1 VILIV
6 AGVAGCGKS
15 TVGAMLAGRL
25 RWRFADA
32 DTFHPEAN
40 IAKMREGIPLTDED
54 RRPWLRAVTDWIDA
68 SIAEGQSAVI
78 TCSALRR
85 AYRAEL
91 LDRRPAATMVF
102 LQVSRD
108 VLDRRLLA
116 RRGHFFPEK
125 LLDSQ
130 LAALEPPTPDE
141 ERVVTVLA
149 EGDPAQTAAK
159 IIATLWPYGDPGQGD
174 APVPSVLLRLAG
186 GIPGRPSVAWTGE
199 TQAGLA
205 RHLQLGPRDREGA
218 EGEVRRGR
226 GQEGAGHRDHP
237 RQGVGPAEEARAQV
251 PRAQGHQ
258 AALPPGGERLEEL
271 RPPLRPLSLEIT
283 ASVCE
288 FTHQLMIYLCKF
300 HRIATN

>member
-1 VILIV
+1 MILIV

-32 DTFHPEAN
+32 DTFHSDAN
-40 IAKMREGIPLTDED
+40 IAKMREGIPLTDDD
-54 RRPWLRAVTDWIDA
+54 RRPWLVAVTEWIDA
-68 SIAEGQSAVI
+68 RIAEGQSAVI

-85 AYRAEL
+85 AYRDDL
-91 LDRRPAATMVF
+91 LAGRPAATMVF

-130 LAALEPPTPDE
+130 MAALEPPTPDE

-159 IIATLWPYGDPGQGD
+159 IIATLWPYGESDQAG
-174 APVPSVLLRLAG
+174 APVP
-186 GIPGRPSVAWTGE
+186 
-199 TQAGLA
+199 
-205 RHLQLGPRDREGA
+205 
-218 EGEVRRGR
+218 
-226 GQEGAGHRDHP
+226 
-237 RQGVGPAEEARAQV
+237 GV
-251 PRAQGHQ
+251 
-258 AALPPGGERLEEL
+258 
-271 RPPLRPLSLEIT
+271 
-283 ASVCE
+283 
-288 FTHQLMIYLCKF
+288 M
-300 HRIATN
+300 